1 MNPLMRRI
9 VLASMLLSGV
19 TVGFVMIAPGIVLV
33 DDSESGPSRERLS
46 GAAAIAQETKPPRVG
61 NPVLAIPLQ
70 RLSETRERPIF
81 SLSRRPAPT
90 PVGNTPRVTPVVV
103 PLPEPEQLQLS
114 LIGTVISERIV
125 VGIFME
131 EATKNVFRLGIGEA
145 HKGWI
150 LHFLQ
155 SRQAALQKNGRTV
168 EVTLPSPAKEPVG
181 SSLQSAELALP
192 PQGRRTRSR

>member
-1 MNPLMRRI
+1 MNPLMRCI

-19 TVGFVMIAPGIVLV
+19 TVAFVMIAPGIALV
-33 DDSESGPSRERLS
+33 DDGESGSSRERLS
-46 GAAAIAQETKPPRVG
+46 GAAAIARETKPPRVG

-81 SLSRRPAPT
+81 SLWRRPAPT
-90 PVGNTPRVTPVVV
+90 PVDNTPRVTPVVV
-103 PLPEPEQLQLS
+103 PPPEPEQLQLS

-145 HKGWI
+145 HNGWI

-155 SRQAALQKNGRTV
+155 SRRAALQKNGRTV
-168 EVTLPSPAKEPVG
+168 EVALSPPANEPVG

-192 PQGRRTRSR
+192 PQVRPTRFR

>member
-131 EATKNVFRLGIGEA
+131 EATKNVFRLRSTQRVDIA
-145 HKGWI
+145 FPAI
-150 LHFLQ
+150 
-155 SRQAALQKNGRTV
+155 AAGCIAKNGRTV
-168 EVTLPSPAKEPVG
+168 EVALSPPANEPVG

-192 PQGRRTRSR
+192 PQVRPRRSR

>member
-1 MNPLMRRI
+1 
-9 VLASMLLSGV
+9 
-19 TVGFVMIAPGIVLV
+19 
-33 DDSESGPSRERLS
+33 
-46 GAAAIAQETKPPRVG
+46 
-61 NPVLAIPLQ
+61 LAIPLQ

-81 SLSRRPAPT
+81 SLSRRPAPA
-90 PVGNTPRVTPVVV
+90 PVDDTPRVTPVVA

-131 EATKNVFRLGIGEA
+131 QATKNVFRLARGEA
-145 HKGWI
+145 HNGWT

-168 EVTLPSPAKEPVG
+168 EVALPPPGNEPVS
-181 SSLQSAELALP
+181 SSLQSAELTLP
-192 PQGRRTRSR
+192 PPGRRARSRSLLAP